1 MGADVVVEVAA
12 VVELPPESI
21 AMLWSGDLNGT
32 DGVAYYSAAGN
43 VAVDRRHDALAQTVG
58 ADGHS
63 DLLQRIAPGFERLR
77 PERRYY
83 LPPDYVARSH

>member
-1 MGADVVVEVAA
+1 MVVEVAA

-21 AMLWSGDLNGT
+21 AMPRSGDLNST
-32 DGVAYYSAAGN
+32 DGVAYYSAVGN
-43 VAVDRRHDALAQTVG
+43 VAVDRRHYDALAQTVG

-77 PERRYY
+77 PECRYY

>member
-1 MGADVVVEVAA
+1 MAVEVAA
-12 VVELPPESI
+12 VVELPPASI
-21 AMLWSGDLNGT
+21 AMPWSGDLNST
-32 DGVAYYSAAGN
+32 DGVAYDSAVGN
-43 VAVDRRHDALAQTVG
+43 VAVDRRHYDALAQTVG
-58 ADGHS
+58 AGHS